1 MDARAERSSVA
12 LSEYIRIVLQRGW
25 IAVVLAIVVAG
36 AAYVYSERQTPV
48 HEVHLTIVLRPVV
61 SDWDLGQSVIALLR
75 SLAGEITTYSYLE
88 EAIARWGLQGISADA
103 LLGGRKLEVVPDPGA
118 FSIAITVRDPD
129 PDLAVN
135 VANAIADLFVARRR
149 EWNERQYQD
158 DQIVVEIPD
167 GARLAGIYA
176 PKTKLTV
183 AAGGVLG
190 AGMGAAIMGILE
202 WRDAAA
208 VRMPRDLAQL
218 EIPLLGAIP
227 PERGERRGA
236 WFSNLAKGKHP
247 SQG

>member
-1 MDARAERSSVA
+1 ME
-12 LSEYIRIVLQRGW
+12 LSEYIRIVLHRGW
-25 IAVVLAIVVAG
+25 IAVVLAVLVAG

-48 HEVHLTIVLRPVV
+48 YEVNLTIVLQPSVTH
-61 SDWDLGQSVIALLR
+61 SDLGQSVVALLR

-88 EAIARWGLQGISADA
+88 EAIARWDLQGTSADT
-103 LLGGRKLEVVPDPGA
+103 LLSGRRLEVVPDPGA
-118 FSIAITVRDPD
+118 FAIAITVRDPD
-129 PDLAVN
+129 PHLATD
-135 VANAIADLFVARRR
+135 VASAIGDLFAARRA
-149 EWNERQYQD
+149 EWNERQYKD
-158 DQIVVEIPD
+158 DQILVEMPD
-167 GARLAGIYA
+167 GARVTGIYS

-190 AGMGAAIMGILE
+190 AGLGAAIMGLLE

-227 PERGERRGA
+227 PERSQRRG
-236 WFSNLAKGKHP
+236 SLLPNLAKGKNP

>member
-1 MDARAERSSVA
+1 ME
-12 LSEYIRIVLQRGW
+12 LSEYIRIVLHRGW

-48 HEVHLTIVLRPVV
+48 YEVNLTIVLRPVV
-61 SDWDLGQSVIALLR
+61 THSDLGQSVVALLR
-75 SLAGEITTYSYLE
+75 SLAGEITTYSFLE

-103 LLGGRKLEVVPDPGA
+103 LLSGRRLEVVPDPGA

-129 PDLAVN
+129 PRLATN
-135 VANAIADLFVARRR
+135 VASAIGDLFAARRA
-149 EWNERQYQD
+149 EWNERQYKD
-158 DQIVVEIPD
+158 DQIVVEMPD
-167 GARLAGIYA
+167 GARVAGIYS

-190 AGMGAAIMGILE
+190 AGLGAAIMGILE

-227 PERGERRGA
+227 PERGERRRSS
-236 WFSNLAKGKHP
+236 FRNLAKGAPP

>member
-1 MDARAERSSVA
+1 MD
-12 LSEYIRIVLQRGW
+12 LSEYIRIVLHRGW
-25 IAVVLAIVVAG
+25 IAVVLAVLVAA

-48 HEVHLTIVLRPVV
+48 YEVNLTIVLRPSV

-75 SLAGEITTYSYLE
+75 SLAGEIATYSYLE
-88 EAIARWGLQGISADA
+88 EAIARWGLQGISADT
-103 LLGGRKLEVVPDPGA
+103 LLSGRRLEVVPDPGTFA
-118 FSIAITVRDPD
+118 IAITVRDPD
-129 PDLAVN
+129 PRLAVN
-135 VANAIADLFVARRR
+135 VANAIADLFAARRA

-167 GARLAGIYA
+167 GARLAGIYS

-190 AGMGAAIMGILE
+190 AGLGAAIMGLLE

-227 PERGERRGA
+227 PERGQQ
-236 WFSNLAKGKHP
+236 NLAKGRTYGSKKP
-247 SQG
+247 SRG

>member
-1 MDARAERSSVA
+1 ME

-25 IAVVLAIVVAG
+25 IAVVLAILVAG

-48 HEVHLTIVLRPVV
+48 YEVNLTIVLRPVV

-88 EAIARWGLQGISADA
+88 EALARWGLQGISADA
-103 LLGGRKLEVVPDPGA
+103 LLSGRKLEVVPDPGA
-118 FSIAITVRDPD
+118 FAIAITVRDPD
-129 PDLAVN
+129 PGLAVN
-135 VANAIADLFVARRR
+135 AANAIADLFVARRA

-167 GARLAGIYA
+167 GARLAGIYS

-190 AGMGAAIMGILE
+190 AGLGAVIMGLLE

-208 VRMPRDLAQL
+208 VRTPRDLAQL

-227 PERGERRGA
+227 PEHSVRRSL
-236 WFSNLAKGKHP
+236 FRNLAKGKHP